1 MIASIIITNYNYE
14 KYLARCLRSC
24 LAQTV
29 KEDYEVILVDDKSN
43 DKSNKI
49 ANEFLGIKNFKFI
62 KNKKNIGVAASANAA
77 IRKAKGKYFLRVD
90 SDDFISKHTLQYL
103 LFFMEYRK
111 DLLGVACDYTLIN
124 KQEKKIKRIDSKEN
138 PISCGILYNKEK
150 FIDLGMYN
158 NNYRHR
164 EEEELR
170 VRLGDSYKIEYLH
183 IPLYRYRMHSENK
196 TKTGEYKIF
205 FKRKIAKLQNHKILN
220 EIKSK
225 KILKKDKVIAI
236 IPARGG
242 SKRFKMK
249 NIAKIWGKPMIYWSI
264 QAAKD
269 TNLIKDIYVTSDNIK
284 ILQTAKKYGAKTIL
298 RPKELAGDRIPKIY
312 AISHAVEKIK
322 NIKKNDLIVI
332 LQANSPNVSCFEITK
347 CVYNL
352 KKFNRNEIMSLDKNL
367 MQNAAIRVLKSSSIN
382 QRFLSTYCGGVISNT
397 IDVHYKKDLKKIN

>member
-1 MIASIIITNYNYE
+1 MIVSIIVTNYNYDR
-14 KYLARCLRSC
+14 YLARCLRSC
-24 LAQTV
+24 LGQTL
-29 KEDYEVILVDDKSN
+29 KEDYEVILVDDKSK
-43 DKSNKI
+43 DKSKKI
-49 ANEFLGIKNFKFI
+49 AKEFQRMKNFKFI
-62 KNKKNIGVAASANAA
+62 KNKKNIGVAASANIG

-138 PISCGILYNKEK
+138 PISCGILYNKKK

-170 VRLGDSYKIEYLH
+170 IRLGDNYKVEYLH
-183 IPLYRYRMHSENK
+183 LPLYRYRMHSENK
-196 TKTGEYKIF
+196 TKTGEYKIY
-205 FKRKIAKLQNHKILN
+205 FKRKIAKLQNNRLLI
-220 EIKSK
+220 EIKRK
-225 KILKKDKVIAI
+225 KVLKKNKVIAI

-249 NIAKIWGKPMIYWSI
+249 NIAKIWGKPMLYWAV

-269 TNLIKDIYVTSDNIK
+269 TNLIKDIYVTSDNKK
-284 ILQTAKKYGAKTIL
+284 ILETAKKYGAKTIV
-298 RPKELAGDRIPKIY
+298 RPEKLASGSIPKIH
-312 AISHAVEKIK
+312 AVSHALKKIK
-322 NIKKNDLIVI
+322 NINKNDIVVI
-332 LQANSPNVSCFEITK
+332 LQANSPSVSCFDITK
-347 CVYNL
+347 CIYNL
-352 KKFNRNEIMSLDKNL
+352 KKFKRNEIMSLDKNL

-382 QRFLSTYCGGVISNT
+382 QKFLSTYCGGVVSNT
-397 IDVHYKKDLKKIN
+397 IDVHYKSDLKKII

>member
-77 IRKAKGKYFLRVD
+77 IRKVPGK
-90 SDDFISKHTLQYL
+90 ISESTQMILYQSIHKY

-183 IPLYRYRMHSENK
+183 LPLYRYRMHSENK

-284 ILQTAKKYGAKTIL
+284 ILQTAKKYGAK
-298 RPKELAGDRIPKIY
+298 PSY
-312 AISHAVEKIK
+312 V
-322 NIKKNDLIVI
+322 
-332 LQANSPNVSCFEITK
+332 Q
-347 CVYNL
+347 
-352 KKFNRNEIMSLDKNL
+352 
-367 MQNAAIRVLKSSSIN
+367 KS
-382 QRFLSTYCGGVISNT
+382 
-397 IDVHYKKDLKKIN
+397 